1 MKYSKALTL
10 IALVAVSAASCF
22 AFADCTPG
30 QGSVPDPAAFTSR
43 SGGATL
49 WMPTADGS
57 KTNFRSMSFDSY
69 SHCTDALSQSA
80 ELRGT
85 AAHCTSDR

>member
-1 MKYSKALTL
+1 MKYPTFFTLTAFL
-10 IALVAVSAASCF
+10 AASAASCF

-30 QGSVPDPAAFTSR
+30 QGSVPDPATFTSR
-43 SGGATL
+43 GGGATL

-69 SHCTDALSQSA
+69 SHCTDALNQSA

-85 AAHCTSDR
+85 AAHCTPDR